1 LHARLGYGLGMRAR
15 RLGPSGLEVSRLAL
29 GTMTWGRDTDEHE
42 AREQLALFVEAGGT
56 LIDTADVYTDGESER
71 LVGRIIADHGIRDD
85 IVLATKAVGTPHEER
100 RRNATRAHL
109 LTALD
114 ASLTRLGT
122 DRIDLWQLHAWDPA
136 TPIDETLSAVDTA
149 VASGKVRYAGISNY
163 SGWQTAQAATWQRAV
178 AGRAPLVTT
187 QIEYSLLARGVEREV
202 VPAARAFGL
211 GLLPWSPLGR
221 GVLTGKYRSSLPAD
235 SRGASPHFA
244 GFVRPYLEQPSERI
258 VDAVCTAAE
267 GLQVAPVEVALA
279 WIRDRPGVVAPV
291 VGARTA
297 AQLRGALASEALTLP
312 DEIAQA
318 LDDVSAPIL
327 GYPEKAYGG

>member
-1 LHARLGYGLGMRAR
+1 MRAR
-15 RLGPSGLEVSRLAL
+15 RLGTSGLHVSRLAL

-42 AREQLALFVEAGGT
+42 AREQCALFLEAGGT

-71 LVGRIIADHGIRDD
+71 LLGRILAERGLRDEV
-85 IVLATKAVGTPHEER
+85 VLATKAVGTPHEER
-100 RRNATRAHL
+100 RRNASRAHL

-114 ASLTRLGT
+114 GSLRRLGT

-163 SGWQTAQAATWQRAV
+163 SGWQTAQAATWQSAV
-178 AGRAPLVTT
+178 AGRAPIVTT

-202 VPAARAFGL
+202 VPAARAFGM

-221 GVLTGKYRSSLPAD
+221 GVLTGKYRGGLPAD

-244 GFVRPYLEQPSERI
+244 GFVRPYLDERAERI
-258 VDAVCTAAE
+258 VEAVCTAAE
-267 GLQVAPVEVALA
+267 GLQVPAIEVALA

-291 VGARTA
+291 IGARTA
-297 AQLRGALASEALTLP
+297 AQLAGALAAEQLELP
-312 DEIAQA
+312 MEIAQA
-318 LDDVSAPIL
+318 LDDVSAPTL